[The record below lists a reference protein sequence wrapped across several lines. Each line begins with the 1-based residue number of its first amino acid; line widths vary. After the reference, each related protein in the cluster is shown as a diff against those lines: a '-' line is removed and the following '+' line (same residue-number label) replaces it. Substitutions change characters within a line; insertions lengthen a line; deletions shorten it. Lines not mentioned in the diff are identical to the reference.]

1 MIKYV
6 ALETIDV
13 WIKDQVYDVDF
24 IFTEDT
30 MDKWEFKYNL
40 LDIYHNG
47 KLIGAY
53 NEPILAERFKPLSE
67 VRQERINEIFKDETE
82 TKR

>member
-1 MIKYV
+1 MTKYV

-13 WIKDQVYDVDF
+13 WIKDKVYDVNFVLD
-24 IFTEDT
+24 EDT
-30 MDKWEFKYNL
+30 MDNYNIVQ
-40 LDIYHNG
+40 IYHNS

-82 TKR
+82 TKK

>member
-1 MIKYV
+1 MTKYV

-13 WIKDQVYDVDF
+13 WIKDQVYDVEFVFD
-24 IFTEDT
+24 EDD
-30 MDKWEFKYNL
+30 MDKWEFIYNIL
-40 LDIYHNG
+40 NIYHNG
-47 KLIGAY
+47 KCIGQF

-67 VRQERINEIFKDETE
+67 VRQERINEIFKDETK